1 MAMNDM
7 EQNHCP
13 EVEGNNVDYFQRAQ
27 WLRAAV
33 LGANDGL
40 VTVTSLM
47 MGVGSVK
54 EDIKPMLLVG
64 FAGLFAG
71 ACSMAIGEFVS
82 VNTQRDIEMAQIMRR
97 EKAMKNGG
105 ENYKEEADQTERE
118 QLPNPVQAA
127 FASALAFSVG
137 AVLPLLATA
146 FIRGHRLR
154 LSVVIAV
161 ATSAL
166 IAFGVVGARVG
177 GTPMVKSATRVLV
190 GGWVAMAITFGLTRL
205 IGSKGLQM

>member
-1 MAMNDM
+1 MASNTESSIHVND
-7 EQNHCP
+7 
-13 EVEGNNVDYFQRAQ
+13 NNVDYFQRAQ
-27 WLRAAV
+27 WLRAAL

-54 EDIKPMLLVG
+54 EDTKPMLLIAG

-82 VNTQRDIEMAQIMRR
+82 VNTQREIEMAAQMKR

-105 ENYKEEADQTERE
+105 EDNYKEEAERE
-118 QLPNPVQAA
+118 KLPNPVQAA
-127 FASALAFSVG
+127 FASALAFSLG
-137 AVLPLLATA
+137 AVLPLLAAA
-146 FIRGHRLR
+146 FIREHRLR
-154 LSVVIAV
+154 LSVVIIV

-166 IAFGVVGARVG
+166 VAFGVVGARVG
-177 GTPMVKSATRVLV
+177 GTPVVKSSLRVLI

-205 IGSKGLQM
+205 IGSNGLKM

>member
-1 MAMNDM
+1 MPMNDM

-13 EVEGNNVDYFQRAQ
+13 KVEGNNVDYFQRAQ

-54 EDIKPMLLVG
+54 EDIKPMLLAG

-105 ENYKEEADQTERE
+105 ENYKEETETERE

-190 GGWVAMAITFGLTRL
+190 GGWVAMTITVGLTRL

>member
-1 MAMNDM
+1 MASNTESPIHVND
-7 EQNHCP
+7 
-13 EVEGNNVDYFQRAQ
+13 NNVDYFQRAQ
-27 WLRAAV
+27 WLRAAL

-40 VTVTSLM
+40 VSVTSLM

-54 EDIKPMLLVG
+54 EDIKPMLLAG

-82 VNTQRDIEMAQIMRR
+82 VNTQRDIEMAAQMKR

-105 ENYKEEADQTERE
+105 ENNYKEEAERE
-118 QLPNPVQAA
+118 QLPNPVLAA
-127 FASALAFSVG
+127 FASALSFSVG
-137 AVLPLLATA
+137 AVLPLLAAA
-146 FIRGHRLR
+146 FIREHRLR
-154 LSVVIAV
+154 LSVVITV

-166 IAFGVVGARVG
+166 VAFGVVGARVG
-177 GTPMVKSATRVLV
+177 GTPVVKSSVRVLI

-205 IGSKGLQM
+205 IGSNGLKM